1 LKKRAFG
8 LFFFAC
14 RATIFQSAPAATQG
28 FITGILQADE
38 MRWGSDIL
46 WR

>member
-14 RATIFQSAPAATQG
+14 RATIF
-28 FITGILQADE
+28 
-38 MRWGSDIL
+38 
-46 WR
+46 